1 MMFEVY
7 KKELKELLRDKK
19 TLMFVVLLPVLIFPI
34 IFAIVAFIG
43 TQAALDA
50 DQKVNTYVIINGEY
64 AQEFTDKVF
73 YHKSFEL
80 YNGSKTFNTI
90 EDLKAGVTAGDIDMG
105 IYLPSNAVKTLD
117 SGEQS
122 KWQVVFNDAKSIN
135 YLFDRVKELAQEYSD
150 VLQADKLKS
159 FGIEESAHKAILDP
173 IEVVKVDTADKR
185 ENLGEKIGAYLPYL
199 LIPLVLMGATYPAI
213 DLGAGEKERGT
224 LETLLLTP
232 ITRTELVLGKFITL
246 LTTSIASTTITI
258 VSMGC
263 WVAVA
268 LTFADLDFIKTAFGT
283 LAVSDLLM
291 IFLLLLPLAAIFSSL
306 ALAISIYARTFKEAQ
321 NYMQPLSMV
330 VFFPII
336 ISIMPNME
344 LTAKTAFIP
353 VTNVALA
360 IKDIIKG
367 TVDYTFVGLIFLA
380 TALIA
385 GALLAFCVK
394 WFNREDVLFR

>member
-1 MMFEVY
+1 MFEVY

-19 TLMFVVLLPVLIFPI
+19 TLMFVVALPVLIFPI
-34 IFAIVAFIG
+34 IFAVMAFISS
-43 TQAALDA
+43 QAALEA

-64 AQEFTDKVF
+64 APEFTNKVF

-90 EDLKAGVTAGDIDMG
+90 EELKAGVTAGDIDMG
-105 IYLPSNAVKTLD
+105 IYLPSNAEDTLD

-122 KWQVVFNDAKSIN
+122 KWEVVFNDAKSIN
-135 YLFDRVKELAQEYSD
+135 FLFDRVKELAQEYSD
-150 VLQADKLKS
+150 VLQAKKLKS
-159 FGIEESAHKAILDP
+159 FGIEESTHKAILTP

-185 ENLGEKIGAYLPYL
+185 ENLGEKIGGLLPYL

-246 LTTSIASTTITI
+246 LTTSIASTTITV

-268 LTFADLDFIKTAFGT
+268 LAFADLDFIKTAFST
-283 LAVSDLLM
+283 LAVTDLLM
-291 IFLLLLPLAAIFSSL
+291 IFVLLLPLAAIFSSL

-321 NYMQPLSMV
+321 NYMAPLSMG

>member
-1 MMFEVY
+1 MFEVY

-19 TLMFVVLLPVLIFPI
+19 TLMFVVALPVLIFPI
-34 IFAIVAFIG
+34 IFAVMAFISS
-43 TQAALDA
+43 QAALEA

-64 AQEFTDKVF
+64 APEFTNKVF

-80 YNGSKTFNTI
+80 YKGSKTFNTI
-90 EDLKAGVTAGDIDMG
+90 EELKAGVTAGDIDMG
-105 IYLPSNAVKTLD
+105 IYLPSNAEDTLN

-122 KWQVVFNDAKSIN
+122 KWEVVFNDAKSIN
-135 YLFDRVKELAQEYSD
+135 FLFDRVKELAQEYSD
-150 VLQADKLKS
+150 VLQAKKLKS
-159 FGIEESAHKAILDP
+159 FGIEESTHKAILTP

-185 ENLGEKIGAYLPYL
+185 ENLGEKIGGFLPYL

-246 LTTSIASTTITI
+246 LTTSIASTTITV

-268 LTFADLDFIKTAFGT
+268 LAFADLDFIKTAFST
-283 LAVSDLLM
+283 LAVTDLLI
-291 IFLLLLPLAAIFSSL
+291 IFVLLLPLAAIFSSL

-321 NYMQPLSMV
+321 NYMAPLSMG

>member
-1 MMFEVY
+1 MFEVY

-19 TLMFVVLLPVLIFPI
+19 TLMFVVLLPVLIFPV

-50 DQKVNTYVIINGEY
+50 DQKVNKYVIINGEY

-80 YNGSKTFNTI
+80 YKGSKTFNTI
-90 EDLKAGVTAGDIDMG
+90 EELKAGVTAGDIDMG

-135 YLFDRVKELAQEYSD
+135 FLFDRVKELAQEYSD
-150 VLQADKLKS
+150 VLQAEKLKS
-159 FGIEESAHKAILDP
+159 FGIEEYAHKSILNP

-246 LTTSIASTTITI
+246 LTTSIASTTITV

-268 LTFADLDFIKTAFGT
+268 LAFADLDFIKTAFST
-283 LAVSDLLM
+283 LAVTDLLM
-291 IFLLLLPLAAIFSSL
+291 IFVLLLPLAAIFSSL

-321 NYMQPLSMV
+321 NYMAPLSMG

-380 TALIA
+380 TVLIA

>member
-1 MMFEVY
+1 MFEVY

-19 TLMFVVLLPVLIFPI
+19 TLMFVVALPVLIFPI
-34 IFAIVAFIG
+34 IFAVMAFISS
-43 TQAALDA
+43 QAALEA

-64 AQEFTDKVF
+64 APEFTNKVF

-80 YNGSKTFNTI
+80 YKGSKTFNTI
-90 EDLKAGVTAGDIDMG
+90 EELKAGVTAGDIDMG
-105 IYLPSNAVKTLD
+105 IYLPSNAEDTLD

-122 KWQVVFNDAKSIN
+122 KWEVVFNDAKSIN
-135 YLFDRVKELAQEYSD
+135 FLFDRVKELAQEYSD
-150 VLQADKLKS
+150 VLQAEKLKS
-159 FGIEESAHKAILDP
+159 FGVKESTHKAILNP

-185 ENLGEKIGAYLPYL
+185 ENLGEKIGGFLPYL

-246 LTTSIASTTITI
+246 LTTSIASTTITV

-268 LTFADLDFIKTAFGT
+268 LAFADLDFIKTAFST
-283 LAVSDLLM
+283 LAVTDLLM
-291 IFLLLLPLAAIFSSL
+291 IFVLLLPLAAIFSSL

-321 NYMQPLSMV
+321 NYMAPLSMG

>member
-1 MMFEVY
+1 MFEVY

-19 TLMFVVLLPVLIFPI
+19 TLMFVVALPVLIFPI
-34 IFAIVAFIG
+34 IFAVMAFISS
-43 TQAALDA
+43 QAALEA

-64 AQEFTDKVF
+64 APEFTNKVF

-80 YNGSKTFNTI
+80 YKGSKTFNTI
-90 EDLKAGVTAGDIDMG
+90 EELKAGVTAGDIDMG
-105 IYLPSNAVKTLD
+105 IYLPSNAEDTLD

-122 KWQVVFNDAKSIN
+122 KWEVVFNDAKSIN
-135 YLFDRVKELAQEYSD
+135 FLFERVKELAQEYSD
-150 VLQADKLKS
+150 VLQAKKLKS
-159 FGIEESAHKAILDP
+159 FGIEESTHKAILTP

-185 ENLGEKIGAYLPYL
+185 ENLGEKIGGFLPYL

-246 LTTSIASTTITI
+246 LTTSIASTTITV

-268 LTFADLDFIKTAFGT
+268 LAFADLDFIKTAFST
-283 LAVSDLLM
+283 LAITDLLM
-291 IFLLLLPLAAIFSSL
+291 IFVLLLPLAAIFSSL

-321 NYMQPLSMV
+321 NYMAPLSMG

>member
-1 MMFEVY
+1 MFEVF
-7 KKELKELLRDKK
+7 KKELRELLRDKK
-19 TLMFVVLLPVLIFPI
+19 TLLFVVALPVAVFPFL
-34 IFAIVAFIG
+34 FAVMAFISS
-43 TQAALDA
+43 QAAIDA
-50 DQKVNTYVIINGEY
+50 EQKVNTYAIINAQY

-80 YNGSKTFNTI
+80 YKGAKTFNNI
-90 EDLKAGVTAGDIDMG
+90 EELKDGVIAGDIDMG
-105 IYLPSNAVKTLD
+105 IYLPSHAEQTLD

-122 KWQVVFNDAKSIN
+122 QWQVVFNDSKSIN
-135 YLFDRVKELAQEYSD
+135 FLFERVKELAKEYSD
-150 VLQADKLKS
+150 VLQTQKLIS
-159 FGIEESAHKAILDP
+159 FGIEESVQKSILNP
-173 IEVVKVDTADKR
+173 IEVIKVDTADKR
-185 ENLGEKIGAYLPYL
+185 ENLGEKIGGFLPYL

-246 LTTSIASTTITI
+246 LTTSIASTTIT
-258 VSMGC
+258 VLSMGC

-268 LTFADLDFIKTAFGT
+268 LAFADLDVIKTAFSS
-283 LAVSDLLM
+283 LAVTDLLM
-291 IFLLLLPLAAIFSSL
+291 IFVLLLPLAAIFSSL

-321 NYMQPLSMV
+321 NYMAPLSMG

-336 ISIMPNME
+336 ISILPNME

>member
-1 MMFEVY
+1 MFEVY

>member
-1 MMFEVY
+1 MFEVF
-7 KKELKELLRDKK
+7 KKELRELLRDKK
-19 TLMFVVLLPVLIFPI
+19 TLLFVVALPVIIFPI
-34 IFAIVAFIG
+34 IFAVMAFISS
-43 TQAALDA
+43 QAALDA

-80 YNGSKTFNTI
+80 YKGNKTFNTI
-90 EDLKAGVTAGDIDMG
+90 EELKAGVIAGDIDMG
-105 IYLPSNAVKTLD
+105 IYLPSDSKQTLND
-117 SGEQS
+117 EKQS
-122 KWQVVFNDAKSIN
+122 KWQVVFNDSKSIN
-135 YLFDRVKELAQEYSD
+135 FLFERVKELAKEYSD
-150 VLQADKLKS
+150 NLQKEQLIS
-159 FGIEESAHKAILDP
+159 FGIDMSAHAALLNPVDVI
-173 IEVVKVDTADKR
+173 KVDTADKR
-185 ENLGEKIGAYLPYL
+185 ENLGEKMGGFLPYL

-246 LTTSIASTTITI
+246 LTTSIASTTIT
-258 VSMGC
+258 VLSMGC

-268 LTFADLDFIKTAFGT
+268 LAFADLDVIKTAFSS
-283 LAVSDLLM
+283 LAVTDLLM
-291 IFLLLLPLAAIFSSL
+291 IFVLLLPLAAIFSSL

-321 NYMQPLSMV
+321 NYMAPLSMG

-336 ISIMPNME
+336 ISILPNME

>member
-1 MMFEVY
+1 MFEVY

-90 EDLKAGVTAGDIDMG
+90 EDLRAGVTAGDIDMG

-268 LTFADLDFIKTAFGT
+268 LAFADLDFIKTAFGT

-380 TALIA
+380 TVLIA

>member
-1 MMFEVY
+1 MFEVY

-90 EDLKAGVTAGDIDMG
+90 EDLRAGVTAGDIDMG

-150 VLQADKLKS
+150 VLQADTLKS

-268 LTFADLDFIKTAFGT
+268 LAFADLDFIKTAFGT

-380 TALIA
+380 TAIIA
-385 GALLAFCVK
+385 AGLLAFCVK

>member
-1 MMFEVY
+1 MFEVF

-19 TLMFVVLLPVLIFPI
+19 TLMFVVALPVIIFPI
-34 IFAIVAFIG
+34 IFAVMAFISS
-43 TQAALDA
+43 QAALDA

-80 YNGSKTFNTI
+80 YKGNKTFNTI
-90 EDLKAGVTAGDIDMG
+90 EELKAGVIAGDIDMG
-105 IYLPSNAVKTLD
+105 IYLPSDAKQTLND
-117 SGEQS
+117 EKQS
-122 KWQVVFNDAKSIN
+122 KWQVVFNDSKSIN
-135 YLFDRVKELAQEYSD
+135 FLFERVKELAKEYSD
-150 VLQADKLKS
+150 NLQKEQLIS
-159 FGIEESAHKAILDP
+159 FGIDMSAHAALLNPVDVI
-173 IEVVKVDTADKR
+173 KVDTADKR
-185 ENLGEKIGAYLPYL
+185 ENLGEKMGGFLPYL

-246 LTTSIASTTITI
+246 LTTSIASTTIT
-258 VSMGC
+258 VLSMGC
-263 WVAVA
+263 WVALA
-268 LTFADLDFIKTAFGT
+268 LAFADLDVIKTAFSS
-283 LAVSDLLM
+283 LAVTDLLM
-291 IFLLLLPLAAIFSSL
+291 IFVLLLPLAAIFSSL

-321 NYMQPLSMV
+321 NYMAPLSMG

-336 ISIMPNME
+336 ISILPNME

>member
-1 MMFEVY
+1 MFEVY

-19 TLMFVVLLPVLIFPI
+19 TLMFVVALPVLIFPI
-34 IFAIVAFIG
+34 IFAVMAFISS
-43 TQAALDA
+43 QAALEA

-64 AQEFTDKVF
+64 APEFTNKVF

-80 YNGSKTFNTI
+80 YKGSKTFNTI
-90 EDLKAGVTAGDIDMG
+90 EELKAGVTAGDIDMG
-105 IYLPSNAVKTLD
+105 IYLPSNAEDTLD

-122 KWQVVFNDAKSIN
+122 KWEVVFNDAKSIN
-135 YLFDRVKELAQEYSD
+135 FLFDRVKELAQEYSD
-150 VLQADKLKS
+150 VLQAKKLKS
-159 FGIEESAHKAILDP
+159 FGVKESTHKAILTP

-185 ENLGEKIGAYLPYL
+185 ENLGEKIGGLLPYL

-246 LTTSIASTTITI
+246 LTTSIASTTITV

-268 LTFADLDFIKTAFGT
+268 LAFADLDFIKTAFST
-283 LAVSDLLM
+283 LAVTDLLM
-291 IFLLLLPLAAIFSSL
+291 IFVLLLPLAAIFSSL

-321 NYMQPLSMV
+321 NYLAPLNMG

>member
-1 MMFEVY
+1 MFEVY

-34 IFAIVAFIG
+34 IFAVMAFISS
-43 TQAALDA
+43 QAALEA

-64 AQEFTDKVF
+64 APEFTNKVF

-80 YNGSKTFNTI
+80 YKGSKTFNTI
-90 EDLKAGVTAGDIDMG
+90 EELKAGVTAGEIDMG
-105 IYLPSNAVKTLD
+105 IYLPSNAEDTLD

-122 KWQVVFNDAKSIN
+122 KWEVVFNDAKSIN
-135 YLFDRVKELAQEYSD
+135 FLFKRVKELAQEYSD
-150 VLQADKLKS
+150 VLQAEKLKS
-159 FGIEESAHKAILDP
+159 FGIEESTHKAILTP

-185 ENLGEKIGAYLPYL
+185 ENLGEKIGGFLPYL

-246 LTTSIASTTITI
+246 LTTSIASTTITV

-268 LTFADLDFIKTAFGT
+268 LAFADLDFIKTAFST
-283 LAVSDLLM
+283 LAVTDLLM
-291 IFLLLLPLAAIFSSL
+291 IFVLLLPLAAIFSSL

-321 NYMQPLSMV
+321 NYLAPLNMG

>member
-1 MMFEVY
+1 MFEVY

-19 TLMFVVLLPVLIFPI
+19 TLMFVVALPVLIFPI
-34 IFAIVAFIG
+34 IFAVMAFISS
-43 TQAALDA
+43 QAALEA

-64 AQEFTDKVF
+64 APEFTNKVF

-80 YNGSKTFNTI
+80 YKGSKTFNTI
-90 EDLKAGVTAGDIDMG
+90 EELKAGVTAGDIDMG
-105 IYLPSNAVKTLD
+105 IYLPSNAEDTLD

-122 KWQVVFNDAKSIN
+122 KWEVVFNDAKSIN
-135 YLFDRVKELAQEYSD
+135 FLFDRVKELAQEYSD
-150 VLQADKLKS
+150 VLQAKKLKS
-159 FGIEESAHKAILDP
+159 FGIEESTHKAILTP

-185 ENLGEKIGAYLPYL
+185 ENLGEKIGGFLPYL

-246 LTTSIASTTITI
+246 LTTSIASTTITV

-268 LTFADLDFIKTAFGT
+268 LAFADLDFIKTAFST
-283 LAVSDLLM
+283 LAVTDLLM
-291 IFLLLLPLAAIFSSL
+291 IFVLLLPLAAIFSSL

-321 NYMQPLSMV
+321 NYMAPLSMG

>member
-1 MMFEVY
+1 MFEVY

-19 TLMFVVLLPVLIFPI
+19 TLMFVVALPVLIFPI
-34 IFAIVAFIG
+34 IFAVMAFISS
-43 TQAALDA
+43 QAALEA

-64 AQEFTDKVF
+64 APEFTNKVF

-80 YNGSKTFNTI
+80 YKGSKTFNTI
-90 EDLKAGVTAGDIDMG
+90 EELKAGVTAGDIDMG
-105 IYLPSNAVKTLD
+105 IYLPSNAEDTLD

-122 KWQVVFNDAKSIN
+122 KWEVVFNDAKSIN
-135 YLFDRVKELAQEYSD
+135 FLFDRVKELAQEYSD
-150 VLQADKLKS
+150 VLQAKKLKS
-159 FGIEESAHKAILDP
+159 FGIEQSTHKAILTP

-185 ENLGEKIGAYLPYL
+185 ENLGEKIGGFLPYL

-246 LTTSIASTTITI
+246 LTTSIASTTITV

-268 LTFADLDFIKTAFGT
+268 LAFADLDFIKTAFST
-283 LAVSDLLM
+283 LAVTDLLM
-291 IFLLLLPLAAIFSSL
+291 IFVLLLPLAAIFSSL

-321 NYMQPLSMV
+321 NYMAPLSMG

>member
-1 MMFEVY
+1 MFEVY

-19 TLMFVVLLPVLIFPI
+19 TLMFVVALPVLIFPI
-34 IFAIVAFIG
+34 IFAVMAFISS
-43 TQAALDA
+43 QAALEA
-50 DQKVNTYVIINGEY
+50 DQKVNTYVIINGDY

-80 YNGSKTFNTI
+80 YKGSKTFNTI
-90 EDLKAGVTAGDIDMG
+90 EELKAGVTAGDIDMG
-105 IYLPSNAVKTLD
+105 IYLPSNAEDTLN

-122 KWQVVFNDAKSIN
+122 KWEVVFNDAKSIN
-135 YLFDRVKELAQEYSD
+135 FLFDRVKELAQEYSD
-150 VLQADKLKS
+150 VLQAKKLKS
-159 FGIEESAHKAILDP
+159 FGIEESTHKAILTP

-185 ENLGEKIGAYLPYL
+185 ENLGEKIGGFLPYL

-246 LTTSIASTTITI
+246 LTTSIASTTITV

-268 LTFADLDFIKTAFGT
+268 LAFADLDFIKTAFST
-283 LAVSDLLM
+283 LAVTDLLM
-291 IFLLLLPLAAIFSSL
+291 IFVLLLPLAAIFSSL

-321 NYMQPLSMV
+321 NYMAPLSMG

>member
-1 MMFEVY
+1 MFEVY

-90 EDLKAGVTAGDIDMG
+90 EDLKAGVIAGDIDMG

-117 SGEQS
+117 NGEQS

-268 LTFADLDFIKTAFGT
+268 LAFGDLDFIKTAFGT

>member
-1 MMFEVY
+1 MFEVY

-19 TLMFVVLLPVLIFPI
+19 TLMFVVALPVLIFPI
-34 IFAIVAFIG
+34 IFAVMAFISS
-43 TQAALDA
+43 QAALEA

-64 AQEFTDKVF
+64 APEFTNKVF

-80 YNGSKTFNTI
+80 YKGSKTFNTI
-90 EDLKAGVTAGDIDMG
+90 EELKAGVTAGDIDMG
-105 IYLPSNAVKTLD
+105 IYLPSNAEDTLD

-122 KWQVVFNDAKSIN
+122 KWEVVFNDAKSIN
-135 YLFDRVKELAQEYSD
+135 FLFDRVKELAQEYSD
-150 VLQADKLKS
+150 VLQAKKLKS
-159 FGIEESAHKAILDP
+159 FGIEESTHKAILTP

-185 ENLGEKIGAYLPYL
+185 ENLGEKIGGFLPYL

-246 LTTSIASTTITI
+246 LTTSIASTTITV

-268 LTFADLDFIKTAFGT
+268 LAFADLDFIKTAFST
-283 LAVSDLLM
+283 LAVTDLLM
-291 IFLLLLPLAAIFSSL
+291 IFVLLLPLAAIFSSL

-321 NYMQPLSMV
+321 NYMAPLSMG

-380 TALIA
+380 TAFIA